1 MLKAILA
8 CLAIVLGAAS
18 ASADARQDCAQTYDH
33 HLAVRGCTEVI
44 RGDSGNAW
52 AYSNRSHAYERI
64 GQYQLSLA
72 DGHRAVDLDPTQ
84 PLHFV
89 NRAAAYIGLRDY
101 GRALA
106 DIDAALRIDP
116 RNPVAFVNRAYVYE
130 QLGQR
135 NLAVEDYRRTLQYEP
150 ENQYARDALRRLGAG
165 SY

>member
-8 CLAIVLGAAS
+8 CLAIALGSAA
-18 ASADARQDCAQTYDH
+18 ALADGRQDCEQTYDH
-33 HLAVRGCTEVI
+33 QLAVRGCTEFL
-44 RGDSGNAW
+44 RGNGAAAW
-52 AYSNRSHAYERI
+52 AYSNRCHAYERL
-64 GQYQLSLA
+64 GQFQLSLA

-101 GRALA
+101 SRALA
-106 DIDAALRIDP
+106 DIDSALRIDP

-130 QLGQR
+130 QLGR
-135 NLAVEDYRRTLQYEP
+135 LNLAMDDYRRTLQFEP
-150 ENQYARDALRRLGAG
+150 GNQYARDALRRLGAG

>member
-8 CLAIVLGAAS
+8 CLAVVLGAAT
-18 ASADARQDCAQTYDH
+18 ALADARQDCGQVHDH
-33 HLAVRGCTEVI
+33 HLAIRGCSEVI
-44 RGDSGNAW
+44 RGNGRDAW
-52 AYSNRSHAYERI
+52 AYANRSHAYERI

-72 DGHRAVDLDPTQ
+72 DGHRAVDLDPSQ

-101 GRALA
+101 SRALA

-116 RNPVAFVNRAYVYE
+116 RNAVAFVNRAFVYE
-130 QLGQR
+130 QLGNR

-150 ENQYARDALRRLGAG
+150 DNQYARDALRRLGAG